1 MHFGRAAAR
10 LIIAYQRLISPLYA
24 PCCRFIPSCSQYA
37 REALELHGLG
47 RGSLLVLWRLVRCHP
62 LCAGGFDPV
71 PLPPKRA

>member
-1 MHFGRAAAR
+1 MHLGRAVAR
-10 LIIAYQRLISPLYA
+10 IVVAYQRLISPLHA

-62 LCAGGFDPV
+62 LCTGGFDPV
-71 PLPPKRA
+71 PLPHKRV